1 MINSSREVLTRT
13 LRSDADVF
21 SVTGGRIY
29 PQDIA
34 TLTNPTY
41 PAATINFN
49 GGLPDDYI
57 SDLADVSVS
66 IKTYSNKS
74 FNQCWDIYEKIK
86 TSLAFSVFSDSN
98 VTIRA
103 TESNTPIERYDE
115 IGRVFT
121 IISGW
126 DLFVLGA

>member
-115 IGRVFT
+115 IGGIFT

-126 DLFVLGA
+126 DLFVLGS